1 MTLFFF
7 CSLMLPIKDTLM
19 PAASSKT
26 DLGEIL
32 SDRTEKRLDIS
43 LGDGRT
49 LKQIMEE
56 DFFFLWEKNVI
67 QLTLRWMFETA
78 IGDGT

>member
-7 CSLMLPIKDTLM
+7 CSLMLPVKDTLM
-19 PAASSKT
+19 PAASSNT
-26 DLGEIL
+26 DLGEIF
-32 SDRTEKRLDIS
+32 SDIAEKRLNIS

>member
-1 MTLFFF
+1 MALFFF
-7 CSLMLPIKDTLM
+7 CSLVRPVKDTLM

-26 DLGEIL
+26 DLGEIF
-32 SDRTEKRLDIS
+32 SDITEKRLEIS
-43 LGDGRT
+43 LGDRRT

>member
-1 MTLFFF
+1 MALFFCF
-7 CSLMLPIKDTLM
+7 LMRPVKDTLM

-26 DLGEIL
+26 DLGEIF
-32 SDRTEKRLDIS
+32 SDITEKRLEIS

-56 DFFFLWEKNVI
+56 DFFFMGEKCDSTNPPMDV
-67 QLTLRWMFETA
+67 RNRNR
-78 IGDGT
+78 